1 MGDIMKKFQP
11 LVILSILTLVFFI
24 SAPFANELP
33 PQVTPANAV
42 DHAEEEIVRLLE
54 QIQWYEYGMS
64 REPLSELSDLLV
76 KIESKETLVA
86 AEYMFID
93 FLKSDATLPA
103 KQFICR
109 KLSIIGTDA
118 SVPVLQEMLMN
129 DETADMARYAL
140 ERIPSQDVEQ
150 ALLTALEKTDGR
162 TRIGIINSLGK
173 RGSQKSVKPLSLFL
187 EKGDQVTL
195 QAAATALGKI
205 DGSDAAQAL
214 QRAQKRAMGSAEL
227 AIKDGLLLCA
237 DNLLENGEVKQA
249 TEIYSNLY
257 KSESPAPIR
266 VAALRG
272 MIKTSQDE
280 APSILLNATKDES
293 AAIISAAIDLL
304 RESPKIPIQK
314 MAPVFNELAPRFK
327 VQLLAALADLKD
339 ETYQAIAVNALQAE
353 TVEVRKAALQA
364 LIPLGDASVV
374 IPVAEIAA
382 TAPKDEADQARATLA
397 RMPASS
403 VDEAVLNGIENT
415 EGKVRVE
422 LINAVSERYITT
434 AVPTVLAMS
443 RQGDDASRNAAIKV
457 LGDIAKPEDLSKLL
471 DVLVHTRSNSETEAA
486 VLSVAQVASQIDEQA
501 ERGELVLQ
509 KLDNTEDV
517 QDRIALMRVLGK
529 IGDPDGL
536 DVLRQ
541 ALGSNDEETQVAAVR
556 ALSDWPSSAP
566 ADELFDLAKN
576 SQSPRVKV
584 LALRGY
590 IELIR
595 NDQDLSDDEK
605 TAMLQNAMHI
615 AEQVNEKR
623 MILSGLGEL
632 NSVTALNAAL
642 GYLKMDT
649 VVNEAGAAIVQIS
662 DSIRGQQPEKVKAA
676 LQTLLET
683 VENPNIQEDAKNV
696 LEKVK

>member
-1 MGDIMKKFQP
+1 MGDIMKKSQP
-11 LVILSILTLVFFI
+11 LVIISILMLSFFI
-24 SAPFANELP
+24 SASFANALP

-42 DHAEEEIVRLLE
+42 DHAEEQIAQLLE

-76 KIESKETLVA
+76 KIESKETRVA

-118 SVPVLQEMLMN
+118 SVPVLQEMLMM

-140 ERIPSQDVEQ
+140 ERIPGEDVEQ
-150 ALLTALEKTDGR
+150 ALLAALEKTDGR

-173 RGSQKSVKPLSLFL
+173 RGSQKSVKPLAVFL
-187 EKGDQVTL
+187 EKGDQVTIH
-195 QAAATALGKI
+195 AAASALGKI
-205 DGSDAAQAL
+205 DGTDAAKAL
-214 QRAQKRAMGSAEL
+214 QKAQEKASGSAEI

-237 DNLLENGEVKQA
+237 DHLLEKGERKEAQ
-249 TEIYSNLY
+249 EIYSSLY

-272 MIKTSQDE
+272 MVNTSQDE
-280 APSILLNATKDES
+280 AMPILLNAIKDES
-293 AAIISAAIDLL
+293 AAITSAAIDLL
-304 RESPKIPIQK
+304 RESPKIPDLKIE
-314 MAPVFNELAPRFK
+314 PVFEELAPTFK

-339 ETYQAIAVNALQAE
+339 ETYQSIAVKALDAKSA
-353 TVEVRKAALQA
+353 EVRKAALQA

-374 IPVAEIAA
+374 GPVAEIAA
-382 TAPKDEADQARATLA
+382 TATKDEADQARATLA
-397 RMPASS
+397 RMPAPS
-403 VDEAVLNGIENT
+403 VDEAVLKGIENT
-415 EGKVRVE
+415 KGKVRVE

-434 AVPTVLAMS
+434 AVPTLLTIS
-443 RQGDDASRNAAIKV
+443 SQGDAASRNAAIKV
-457 LGDIAKPEDLSKLL
+457 LGDIAKPGDLSNLL
-471 DVLVHTRSNSETEAA
+471 NVLVNTKSTTETETA
-486 VLSVAQVASQIDEQA
+486 VLSVAQVAHQIDKPT

-509 KLDNTEDV
+509 KLNNTEDP

-536 DVLRQ
+536 DVLRE

-556 ALSDWPSSAP
+556 ALSDWPSLAP
-566 ADELFDLAKN
+566 ADELFNLAEN
-576 SQSPRVKV
+576 SNSPRVKV

-595 NDQDLSDDEK
+595 NDKDLSDDEK
-605 TAMLQNAMHI
+605 TAMLQKAMPV

-632 NSVTALNAAL
+632 NSMSALNAAVD
-642 GYLKMDT
+642 YLKMNS

-662 DSIRGQQPEKVKAA
+662 DSVRRQHPEKAKAA
-676 LQTLLET
+676 LQTVLET

-696 LEKVK
+696 LEKVN